1 MELMEIALSLGTNM
15 GDRLANL
22 RGACARIEALP
33 DTRVIARSR
42 IYETAPVGVKP
53 VYRDMAYLNAVL
65 IIETELP
72 VEAVSDRI
80 HAIEADMGRVRGD
93 DRFAPR
99 PIDIDILYAGRE
111 IRDED
116 SLTLPHPRWAERRF
130 VLQPLA
136 DVRPD
141 MILPGHS
148 QRVTDLLANL
158 GGEND
163 VVPFT
168 ADW

>member
-1 MELMEIALSLGTNM
+1 MEIALSLGTNM

-22 RGACARIEALP
+22 REACARIEVLP
-33 DTRVIARSR
+33 DTRVVARSR

-53 VYRDMAYLNAVL
+53 QYQDMAYLNAVL
-65 IIETELP
+65 VVETQLP
-72 VEAVSDRI
+72 VETVSDRI
-80 HAIEADMGRVRGD
+80 HAIEAEMGRVRGD

-111 IRDED
+111 IRDDD
-116 SLTLPHPRWAERRF
+116 SLTLPHPRWADRRF

-136 DVRPD
+136 DVRPG
-141 MILPGHS
+141 MVLPGYT
-148 QRVTDLLANL
+148 QRVIDLLANL
-158 GGEND
+158 GGESD